1 MQEFLPVALGMLI
14 GVGSMRFPRTPGM
27 LATFVTACILA
38 GHAAS
43 AMNGELAQHGW
54 FVFMSVDSLL
64 VWVGA
69 VASSAAATSMRRVR
83 AS

>member
-14 GVGSMRFPRTPGM
+14 GGGSMRFPGTGWT
-27 LATFVTACILA
+27 LATAVAACVLA
-38 GHAAS
+38 GVAAS
-43 AMNGELAQHGW
+43 AVNGEVAQHGW
-54 FVFMSVDSLL
+54 IVFASVDSLL

-69 VASSAAATSMRRVR
+69 VAASATVAGMRRLR

>member
-14 GVGSMRFPRTPGM
+14 GVSSMRFPRTRAT
-27 LATFVTACILA
+27 LATFVTACVLA
-38 GHAAS
+38 GVAAS
-43 AMNGELAQHGW
+43 AVNGELAQHGW

-69 VASSAAATSMRRVR
+69 AASSATVTTMRSVR